1 MIEFKGLFCVIFFRR
16 FAFSKKSL
24 CIKLVFS
31 FAKKNSVLLLG
42 VIKNKGFKK
51 KMEFYPEIFLSKDC
65 LLILQFLIAF
75 QGENLIK
82 LFIE

>member
-1 MIEFKGLFCVIFFRR
+1 
-16 FAFSKKSL
+16 
-24 CIKLVFS
+24 
-31 FAKKNSVLLLG
+31 
-42 VIKNKGFKK
+42 
-51 KMEFYPEIFLSKDC
+51 MEFYPEIFLSKDC